1 MLMQV
6 TTKLEKYRID
16 NAAVQEI
23 RWMGSGMRDTGNF
36 TLMWS
41 GSETNA
47 VGTGCLIKRKYKEAI
62 RILLPRFTTEPN
74 QLHQ

>member
-6 TTKLEKYRID
+6 ATELEKYRIE

-23 RWMGSGMRDTGNF
+23 RWKGSGVRDIGNC

-41 GSETNA
+41 SSESNA
-47 VGTGCLIKRKYKEAI
+47 VGTSCLIKRKYKEAVMN
-62 RILLPRFTTEPN
+62 FEAV
-74 QLHQ
+74 

>member
-6 TTKLEKYRID
+6 ITELEKYRID

-23 RWMGSGMRDTGNF
+23 RWKGSGVRDTGNF

-41 GSETNA
+41 GSERNA
-47 VGTGCLIKRKYKEAI
+47 VGTGCLFKRKYKEAI
-62 RILLPRFTTEPN
+62 MNFEAV
-74 QLHQ
+74 